1 MENSISSSQTELA
14 QSIYDS
20 FIENNKT
27 CSGAPQQQVNGA
39 YRMFELL
46 YLISME
52 LDYTGNWN
60 DFTSS
65 ILSDYETFNSNAS
78 GAPCPQG
85 SYVWKL
91 SYKALDRPT
100 SLRTEI
106 GTVLLIR

>member
-78 GAPCPQG
+78 GAPQQLVNG
-85 SYVWKL
+85 LYRSV
-91 SYKALDRPT
+91 
-100 SLRTEI
+100 EI
-106 GTVLLIR
+106 SAVIAYEVN